1 MKRFVPVF
9 GAMAITAP
17 LMGLTLSSSG
27 CKDSPRGNTT
37 TAKELQF
44 TETALDLQRGNEVTF
59 KTADGSVKVTG
70 FNAPGYSGKALTITF
85 GDTWVKVAA
94 DAATPVGGFQFD
106 ALGSED
112 GKTRARLKVKVI
124 AP

>member
-1 MKRFVPVF
+1 MKPFVPVF
-9 GAMAITAP
+9 GAMAITAS
-17 LMGLTLSSSG
+17 LMGRTLTSGG
-27 CKDSPRGNTT
+27 CKDSPRGSTT
-37 TAKELQF
+37 IAKELKF
-44 TETALDLQRGNEVTF
+44 TETALDLKRGDEVTF
-59 KTADGSVKVTG
+59 KTAGGSVKVTG

-112 GKTRARLKVKVI
+112 GKTRARFKVKVI